1 MPKLNNHFIEAFI
14 STGLSSRHIRLL
26 LMQVELMIN
35 LSFMFKCGVR
45 SILTFPSPTLQIC
58 IRGNATALCD
68 TTGSLTY
75 DLSCA
80 VTSESQCSAWYLVF
94 GRWSILDIDIDCCLL
109 NADAYDLASSINIL
123 FWGTINALEAALADL
138 KNISRARDE
147 QMSIGPC
154 SNVNCSAIK
163 V

>member
-1 MPKLNNHFIEAFI
+1 MWC
-14 STGLSSRHIRLL
+14 
-26 LMQVELMIN
+26 QVNFNIPIAN
-35 LSFMFKCGVR
+35 SAD
-45 SILTFPSPTLQIC
+45 

-75 DLSCA
+75 DLSWA

-123 FWGTINALEAALADL
+123 
-138 KNISRARDE
+138 
-147 QMSIGPC
+147 C
-154 SNVNCSAIK
+154 
-163 V
+163 